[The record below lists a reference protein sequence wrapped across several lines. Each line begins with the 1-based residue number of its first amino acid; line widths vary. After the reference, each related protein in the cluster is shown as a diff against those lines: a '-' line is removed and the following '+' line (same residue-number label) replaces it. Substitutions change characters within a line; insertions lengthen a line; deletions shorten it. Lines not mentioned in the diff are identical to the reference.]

1 MKISTLLGA
10 VASAI
15 TLLGM
20 SAVGVEAYYSQ
31 DFNETRHVEFARQRE
46 CLAMNIYHEA
56 QGESELGQRAIAYV
70 TLNRAN
76 SPEYPNDVCSVVYQA
91 VERNGVPVK
100 NKCQFSWYCDGKDD
114 EPTNAE
120 AYAEAE
126 RIAAVV
132 INTYGYSFDP
142 TMGATM
148 YHAEGVKPGWRKA
161 FEQTTHIE
169 NHIFYRKE

>member
-1 MKISTLLGA
+1 MKTLTLLGA

-20 SAVGVEAYYSQ
+20 SAVGVEAYNKSIEETLEA
-31 DFNETRHVEFARQRE
+31 DFTRQRD
-46 CLAMNIYHEA
+46 CLALNIYHEA
-56 QGESELGQRAIAYV
+56 QGESELGQRAVAYV

-76 SPEYPNDVCSVVYQA
+76 SPDYPSDVCSVVYQA
-91 VERNGVPVK
+91 VEKNGVPVK

-114 EPTNAE
+114 EPTDDE
-120 AYAEAE
+120 AYEEAV
-126 RIAAVV
+126 RVASIV

-161 FEQTTHIE
+161 FEETTQIE